1 MPARGIS
8 WAAEVL
14 RRLKGLDF
22 PVTKEQLKE
31 RLKGMYWR
39 GIPIEELLDKIDKDT
54 FETPAEVLHYLAEA
68 ARKIEEEKGLKTHRG
83 ISWAALVLKRLKGTD
98 FPASKEVIK
107 EKLKGLTWRGIPIEV
122 ILDHI
127 DKDVFET
134 PAELLHYIAQTARK
148 LEEMGYIEESKEVE
162 VPQE

>member
-1 MPARGIS
+1 MPARGVS

-39 GIPIEELLDKIDKDT
+39 GIPIEELLDKVEKDT
-54 FETPAEVLHYLAEA
+54 FATPAEVLHYLAEA
-68 ARKIEEEKGLKTHRG
+68 ARKVEEEKGLKTHKG
-83 ISWAALVLKRLKGTD
+83 ISWAALVLMRLKGTD
-98 FPASKEVIK
+98 FPVSKDVVK

-148 LEEMGYIEESKEVE
+148 IEEMGYIEEGKELE

>member
-1 MPARGIS
+1 MAVRGVS

-39 GIPIEELLDKIDKDT
+39 GIPIEELLDKIEKDT

-68 ARKIEEEKGLKTHRG
+68 ARKVEEEKGLKSHRG

-148 LEEMGYIEESKEVE
+148 LEEMGYVEEGKELE
-162 VPQE
+162 VPKE